1 MNSNCRKRD
10 SLINDIVVRD
20 HDSGD
25 SSIGGDGSNRYAMAT
40 RTRIASEH
48 DIGACIDSKAVVLI
62 LNSAIFDRLRNT
74 I

>member
-1 MNSNCRKRD
+1 M
-10 SLINDIVVRD
+10 LLRD

-25 SSIGGDGSNRYAMAT
+25 SSIGGDGSYRYAMAT

-48 DIGACIDSKAVVLI
+48 DIRACIDSKAIILI
-62 LNSAIFDRLRNT
+62 LDGAIFNRLQNT

>member
-1 MNSNCRKRD
+1 MNS
-10 SLINDIVVRD
+10 LIDDIVVRD

-48 DIGACIDSKAVVLI
+48 DVRACIDSKAVVLI
-62 LNSAIFDRLRNT
+62 LNGAIFDRL
-74 I
+74 